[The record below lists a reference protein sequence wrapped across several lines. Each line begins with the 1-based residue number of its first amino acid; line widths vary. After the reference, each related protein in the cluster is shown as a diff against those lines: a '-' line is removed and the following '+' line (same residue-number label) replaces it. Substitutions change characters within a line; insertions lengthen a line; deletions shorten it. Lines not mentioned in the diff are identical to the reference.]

1 MFSEIIKVTQLQNV
15 LIKETVH
22 FGFQNFFFIVFSGG
36 RNQRRIRQTVF
47 KLTFKSKVY
56 KKLITGC

>member
-22 FGFQNFFFIVFSGG
+22 FGFQNFFLLFLVVAEIKEEYV
-36 RNQRRIRQTVF
+36 RQC
-47 KLTFKSKVY
+47 LN
-56 KKLITGC
+56 